1 MPSISFGLRPASFIA
16 LSAASA
22 WSISCDVFRI
32 LPISVVSAA
41 PTTATVFCFI
51 VLPLCRTEFWQAD
64 FLACLFE
71 GDFEGHV
78 EGERFRCLRAIDDV
92 CHHARTFFQRDD
104 RNGMRLRAEIGARA
118 MIDDIG
124 IKSGLAACLVDLNLA
139 RATGRAKGPGREVA
153 FPARR
158 AALQPQFFLA
168 AAVPEMLCLGRR
180 RGQRAIIF
188 RHFMLPDIL
197 SLLMEREDNGRVS
210 FGKCRI
216 CCLEGALW
224 RLYVSL

>member
-22 WSISCDVFRI
+22 WSISCDVFGI
-32 LPISVVSAA
+32 LPISVVS
-41 PTTATVFCFI
+41 TTATVFCFI
-51 VLPLCRTEFWQAD
+51 VLPLCWTEFWQAD
-64 FLACLFE
+64 FLARLFE

-124 IKSGLAACLVDLNLA
+124 IQSGLAACLVDFNLA
-139 RATGRAKGPGREVA
+139 RATGRAEGPGREVA

-158 AALQPQFFLA
+158 AALQPQFTLA
-168 AAVPEMLCLGRR
+168 AAVP
-180 RGQRAIIF
+180 
-188 RHFMLPDIL
+188 
-197 SLLMEREDNGRVS
+197 
-210 FGKCRI
+210 
-216 CCLEGALW
+216 
-224 RLYVSL
+224 